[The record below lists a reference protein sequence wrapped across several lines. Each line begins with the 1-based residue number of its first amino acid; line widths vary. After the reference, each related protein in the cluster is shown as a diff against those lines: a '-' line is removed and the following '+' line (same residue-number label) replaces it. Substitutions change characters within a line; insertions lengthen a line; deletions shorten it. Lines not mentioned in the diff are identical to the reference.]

1 MIKLKNHNHDVPAT
15 CDDHTMSVA
24 DFVTSVS
31 EIKVP
36 PPAGRSMATSW
47 WLQKW
52 PPTPARQSRS
62 ASRKALAGACRVHL
76 RVLRR
81 TPCKEAG
88 SRGGSHRALG
98 SALRSDPPPSPILQ
112 RMWET
117 ASLGSQWLAPA
128 FHVRRPCV
136 YLLAPLAPPVDAVSC
151 GFRWLASAS
160 QFATASTVCFTL
172 REGPQ
177 AGPNF
182 VGCDSVSDIKL
193 GLCAQV
199 SNCRSRDATT
209 LPSHGRRRTGAGPHM
224 CVLP

>member
-1 MIKLKNHNHDVPAT
+1 
-15 CDDHTMSVA
+15 
-24 DFVTSVS
+24 
-31 EIKVP
+31 
-36 PPAGRSMATSW
+36 MATSW

-62 ASRKALAGACRVHL
+62 AGRKALAGACRVHL
-76 RVLRR
+76 RVSRR

-88 SRGGSHRALG
+88 SRGGSHRTPG
-98 SALRSDPPPSPILQ
+98 SALRSDPTPILQ
-112 RMWET
+112 RMRET
-117 ASLGSQWLAPA
+117 AKLFSRWLVLA

-136 YLLAPLAPPVDAVSC
+136 YLLAPLAPPVGAVSC
-151 GFRWLASAS
+151 GFRRLASAS
-160 QFATASTVCFTL
+160 TASTVCFAL
-172 REGPQ
+172 REGPP

-182 VGCDSVSDIKL
+182 VVRDSVSDIKL

-209 LPSHGRRRTGAGPHM
+209 LPSHGRRRTSAGPHM